1 MKDRSSSRTCSGG
14 GIPTTCPSW
23 WRWARMSSA
32 GCWRVRC
39 AGTPS
44 TGCCSTGTAPSSSTE
59 RSAGPPRPTSSP
71 ALSHRP
77 FAYPRPPLPRGRVP
91 GLREGEF
98 EVRAGPAVRW
108 RGSQPTSHHVRG
120 RVPVSGDGSD
130 FPRVS
135 EHGHCPGSTSDSG
148 EIMSL
153 LLIETTTPPATSAPA
168 FLEEIG
174 SVAASSGAGFVE
186 AQVTTEGDVFAI
198 IDPAGASRE
207 AVLQAFGAAGI
218 ALNDHADVR
227 LVGADLDEI
236 KAAKPAG
243 DYLVE
248 WDIPA
253 GVTMDAYLQRKAE
266 KSPLYANVPE
276 VSFLRTYVR
285 EDMVKC
291 LCFYDGDDEAAV
303 RRARAAV

>member
-1 MKDRSSSRTCSGG
+1 
-14 GIPTTCPSW
+14 
-23 WRWARMSSA
+23 
-32 GCWRVRC
+32 
-39 AGTPS
+39 
-44 TGCCSTGTAPSSSTE
+44 
-59 RSAGPPRPTSSP
+59 
-71 ALSHRP
+71 
-77 FAYPRPPLPRGRVP
+77 
-91 GLREGEF
+91 
-98 EVRAGPAVRW
+98 
-108 RGSQPTSHHVRG
+108 
-120 RVPVSGDGSD
+120 
-130 FPRVS
+130 
-135 EHGHCPGSTSDSG
+135 
-148 EIMSL
+148 MSL

-303 RRARAAV
+303 RRARAAVDTPVDRLHQLATGAQVNS